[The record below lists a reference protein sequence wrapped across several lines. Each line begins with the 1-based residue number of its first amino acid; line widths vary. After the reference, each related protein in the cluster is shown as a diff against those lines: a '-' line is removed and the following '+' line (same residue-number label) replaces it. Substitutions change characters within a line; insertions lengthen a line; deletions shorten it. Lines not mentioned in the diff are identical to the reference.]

1 TTSGNGSDE
10 NLSGN
15 SSNPATARNIKTDLE
30 SVPEIPDTG
39 ISKAKGLPTILQV
52 IFVGITLA
60 QQQRR
65 QQRQQLVPHQ
75 RLRLPLRQ
83 QQRQQLRRQL
93 QQQRPLRLQPP
104 QQRQQ
109 LRRQLQQRRPLRL
122 QPLQQRQQLRRQLQQ
137 QRPLPL
143 QPKLYLRHYS
153 ERTHSM

>member
-60 QQQRR
+60 V
-65 QQRQQLVPHQ
+65 LLIAVACPII
-75 RLRLPLRQ
+75 
-83 QQRQQLRRQL
+83 
-93 QQQRPLRLQPP
+93 
-104 QQRQQ
+104 
-109 LRRQLQQRRPLRL
+109 
-122 QPLQQRQQLRRQLQQ
+122 
-137 QRPLPL
+137 
-143 QPKLYLRHYS
+143 YFTS
-153 ERTHSM
+153 TGE